1 MNRLDIGVRDRIHD
15 AVRRGLRPGE
25 ISARDDHTRAMP
37 REGPRRLEPDTRVRT
52 RHHHRPPRLVRN
64 IRLRPPLRVAAAHLL
79 AVPEKTAPPGKWEG
93 VAGMAAMK
101 NPFTMKKRLPY
112 RGGPPTPSCRGGF
125 GGRFQRESSLASPR
139 RRAESRA
146 RRS

>member
-15 AVRRGLRPGE
+15 AVRRGLRPAE

-64 IRLRPPLRVAAAHLL
+64 IRPRPTLRVAAAHLL
-79 AVPEKTAPPGKWEG
+79 AVSDQTALPRKSDG
-93 VAGMAAMK
+93 VA
-101 NPFTMKKRLPY
+101 
-112 RGGPPTPSCRGGF
+112 
-125 GGRFQRESSLASPR
+125 PR
-139 RRAESRA
+139 AVM
-146 RRS
+146 